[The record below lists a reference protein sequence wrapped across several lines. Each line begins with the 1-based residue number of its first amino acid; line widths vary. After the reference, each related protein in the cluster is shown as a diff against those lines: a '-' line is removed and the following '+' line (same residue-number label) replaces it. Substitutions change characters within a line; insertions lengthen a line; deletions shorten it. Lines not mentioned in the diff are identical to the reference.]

1 MAKDVPH
8 SKPSFVPRP
17 LPEPG
22 QTEIVLADPLPPVRG
37 LDGPGGT
44 APYDPEDPK
53 DTEDDPRLDLPPKPK
68 LTRLDVPRYDIPTF
82 PDPGA
87 AGGGYGS
94 TDEVPFQDQVLTR
107 RDQLIM
113 LAQNNIRWPEEDDL
127 GSMQPYVLDGGLRQ
141 SGHQTVRFSEL
152 NMTVPSKGRQDNAGF
167 SYSESQS
174 SLQRHLVFEGELGVG
189 VPPVFSMDVS
199 LSDKSAKLTQEGKIV
214 KIFQASQMLEKA
226 RVTIRDLLSLEE
238 WFIRQVN
245 FAFMDSGG
253 PERHATELL
262 RVLHSYGQFVA
273 LDRVIGGRIQPENHL
288 ESGVQNGF
296 QRGGARTESCRGW
309 KV

>member
-68 LTRLDVPRYDIPTF
+68 LARLDVPRYDVPTF

-94 TDEVPFQDQVLTR
+94 TDEVPF
-107 RDQLIM
+107 
-113 LAQNNIRWPEEDDL
+113 
-127 GSMQPYVLDGGLRQ
+127 
-141 SGHQTVRFSEL
+141 
-152 NMTVPSKGRQDNAGF
+152 
-167 SYSESQS
+167 
-174 SLQRHLVFEGELGVG
+174 
-189 VPPVFSMDVS
+189 
-199 LSDKSAKLTQEGKIV
+199 
-214 KIFQASQMLEKA
+214 
-226 RVTIRDLLSLEE
+226 
-238 WFIRQVN
+238 
-245 FAFMDSGG
+245 
-253 PERHATELL
+253 
-262 RVLHSYGQFVA
+262 
-273 LDRVIGGRIQPENHL
+273 
-288 ESGVQNGF
+288 
-296 QRGGARTESCRGW
+296 
-309 KV
+309 